1 MKVNS
6 ITIGVSIWKFESLV
20 IFKIILKREENEND
34 AWELRWVFKALMLK
48 GKYVISVYLRC
59 MKGKSPSGKCQECKQ
74 ITRPEFLLVYIFRFL
89 YLPVGVREWLRDES
103 RGRQVIFMSFA
114 ALYVNN
120 FLPISKSCRCTGFS
134 DLPHTFPLFSP
145 EISKLESAV
154 YSEQENFCL
163 ANQFCWMRKE
173 NNFFMKEDLI
183 DILAPPTYIHG
194 SGNRAAKPQY
204 KIKNL
209 SSSGSSL

>member
-1 MKVNS
+1 MKLNS
-6 ITIGVSIWKFESLV
+6 ITIGVSIWKFDSLV
-20 IFKIILKREENEND
+20 IFKMILKREENEND

-59 MKGKSPSGKCQECKQ
+59 MKGKSPSGKCQEWKQ
-74 ITRPEFLLVYIFRFL
+74 IRGLSFCLSIFLDFFIACWSSWMVTWWIPWKTSYFYEFCSSIC
-89 YLPVGVREWLRDES
+89 
-103 RGRQVIFMSFA
+103 QQ
-114 ALYVNN
+114 
-120 FLPISKSCRCTGFS
+120 FLPISKSHRCTGFS

-173 NNFFMKEDLI
+173 NNFSMKEDLI
-183 DILAPPTYIHG
+183 DILAPPAYIHG
-194 SGNRAAKPQY
+194 SGNRAAKPQ
-204 KIKNL
+204 
-209 SSSGSSL
+209 